1 MYMALTKE
9 DLQAISDLM
18 DSKLEPIRTE
28 MQGVKAETQEL
39 RTEMQGVKAET
50 QELRTEMQGVKA
62 ETQELRTEMQEGFK
76 FLEDCVNAAA
86 KDTQMSIKQHEKEYH
101 SA

>member
-1 MYMALTKE
+1 MALTKE

-18 DSKLEPIRTE
+18 DSKLEPI
-28 MQGVKAETQEL
+28 

>member
-28 MQGVKAETQEL
+28 MQGVKAETKEI

-50 QELRTEMQGVKA
+50 K
-62 ETQELRTEMQEGFK
+62 ELRTEMQEGFK

>member
-1 MYMALTKE
+1 MALTKE

-18 DSKLEPIRTE
+18 DSKLEPI
-28 MQGVKAETQEL
+28 
-39 RTEMQGVKAET
+39 
-50 QELRTEMQGVKA
+50 RTEMQGVKA